1 VKHAD
6 ILVVGDGV
14 VGLTTALALVEI
26 GCRPQVVAAGPTN
39 RISASPEDGLIAP
52 LPPWDF
58 PELVN
63 RMRARA
69 DELLP
74 ELVAKVGQ
82 ATGVDCELRKRGL
95 MLTGAQA
102 AEGRSWL
109 TERSMAFRHG
119 TVSEFEPGLPLG
131 ESEAIVLEHIS
142 DVRHARLTRA
152 LDIALPLRGVLVE
165 SHCHVG
171 RLDVAGNIVLGVHLA
186 NGRYIST
193 DAVVLAAGAD
203 TNRLL
208 FDSGLDPVRIDPPDA
223 PQLLFNP
230 DNRLISHMINVGEG
244 YLVPRNDGRILVG
257 SLAGEEAFGY
267 EALEALMIQ
276 AGNWLPALSRYDLEA
291 QAVAPRPGPAGGMP
305 ALGAYP
311 QVRGLWI
318 NGGHFRCGLGI
329 APAAA
334 ELLAEQMTG
343 GTVVRDLAVRLL
355 KPS

>member
-1 VKHAD
+1 MNHAD

-14 VGLTTALALVEI
+14 VGLTTALALGEV
-26 GCRPQVVAAGPTN
+26 GCRPRVVAAGQQRRT
-39 RISASPEDGLIAP
+39 SASPDDGLIAP
-52 LPPWDF
+52 LPPWVF

-63 RMRARA
+63 RMRARS
-69 DELLP
+69 DRLLP
-74 ELVAKVGQ
+74 DLVTSLGQ
-82 ATGVDCELRKRGL
+82 ATGVDCELRKWSL
-95 MLTGAQA
+95 LLTGDLA

-109 TERSMAFRHG
+109 TRRNVAFRHG
-119 TVSEFEPGLPLG
+119 KVSEFEPGLALG
-131 ESEAIVLEHIS
+131 ESEAIALEQIS
-142 DVRHARLTRA
+142 DVRYGRLTRA
-152 LDIALPLRGVLVE
+152 LAIALPLRDVPVE
-165 SHCHVG
+165 SHCQVV
-171 RLDVAGNIVLGVHLA
+171 RLDVAGNIVLGVHLD

-193 DAVVLAAGAD
+193 DAVVLAAGAE

-208 FDSGLDPVRIDPPDA
+208 FDSGLDPVQIDPPDA

-267 EALEALMIQ
+267 EALEALMTR

-291 QAVAPRPGPAGGMP
+291 QAVAPRPGLADGLP

-343 GTVVRDLAVRLL
+343 GTIVRDLAVRLL